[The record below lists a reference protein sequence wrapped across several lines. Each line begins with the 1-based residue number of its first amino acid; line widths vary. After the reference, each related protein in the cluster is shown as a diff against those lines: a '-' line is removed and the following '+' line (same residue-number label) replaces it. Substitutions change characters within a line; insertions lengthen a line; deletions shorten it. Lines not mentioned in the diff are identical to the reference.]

1 VQRWTGLDAIPD
13 DVGPCV
19 VSIGV
24 FDGVHRGH
32 RSILKRAVDAAKERD
47 ALSVVVTFDPHPA
60 KVVGR
65 PVPLTL
71 TDLHRRVQRLADVGV
86 DRVVV
91 LPFTREISEW
101 APEEFV
107 QRLLVDRL
115 HVVHLVVGEN
125 FRFGHK
131 QAGDVELLA
140 RMGADYGF
148 TVDAVG
154 LLTGA
159 GEGVP
164 VSSTW
169 IRGRIAAG
177 DVAAAAQGLGYLYSV
192 SGPVVRGNGRG
203 KPMGYPTANVDVA
216 EDIAVPADGIY
227 AGWLLRAPSFEN
239 PFGPRTRLP
248 AAISIGT
255 NPTFDGAERRVE
267 AFVIDVIPRD
277 SLDLY
282 GERVSVEFVQWL
294 RGMVKFEGIEPLIE
308 QMADDVRRTREVLE
322 AANAQDPVDSSGQK

>member
-32 RSILKRAVDAAKERD
+32 RSILERAVDAARDRD

-65 PVPLTL
+65 PVPLAL
-71 TDLHRRVQRLADVGV
+71 TDLHKRVQLLADVGI
-86 DRVVV
+86 DRVFV

-115 HVVHLVVGEN
+115 HVVHIVVGEN

-140 RMGADYGF
+140 RMGAEYGF

-154 LLTGA
+154 LLTGDS
-159 GEGVP
+159 VP

-177 DVAAAAQGLGYLYSV
+177 DVAAAGTGLGYLYSV

-227 AGWLLRAPSFEN
+227 AGWLVRAPSFEN
-239 PFGPRTRLP
+239 PFGPRVRLP

-255 NPTFDGAERRVE
+255 NPTFDGTVRRVE
-267 AFVIDVIPRD
+267 AHVIDVVPSTPGGD
-277 SLDLY
+277 VNDALDLY

-294 RGMVKFEGIEPLIE
+294 RGMVRFDGVEPLIE
-308 QMADDVRRTREVLE
+308 QMAADVRRTRDVLGSL
-322 AANAQDPVDSSGQK
+322 A

>member
-1 VQRWTGLDAIPD
+1 MQRWTGLDAIPD

-32 RSILKRAVDAAKERD
+32 RSILGRAVDAAHAHG

-65 PVPLTL
+65 PVPLAL
-71 TDLHRRVQRLADVGV
+71 TDLHKRIQLLADVGV

-115 HVVHLVVGEN
+115 HVVHIVVGEN

-131 QAGDVELLA
+131 QAGDVDLLT
-140 RMGADYGF
+140 RMGADYGY
-148 TVDAVG
+148 TVDAVP
-154 LLTGA
+154 LLTSGDT
-159 GEGVP
+159 VP
-164 VSSTW
+164 FSSTW
-169 IRGRIAAG
+169 IRERIATG
-177 DVAAAAQGLGYLYSV
+177 DVAAAADGLGRLYSV

-203 KPMGYPTANVDVA
+203 KPMGYPTANVDVP
-216 EDIAVPADGIY
+216 EETAVPADGIY
-227 AGWLLRAPSFEN
+227 AGWLVRSPALQHPDD
-239 PFGPRTRLP
+239 PRDRLP

-255 NPTFDGAERRVE
+255 NPTFDGTERRVE
-267 AFVIDVIPRD
+267 AHVIDTD
-277 SLDLY
+277 DDTLDLY

-294 RGMVKFEGIEPLIE
+294 RGMVRFEGVEPLIE
-308 QMADDVRRTREVLE
+308 QMAADVLRTREVLGSVAE
-322 AANAQDPVDSSGQK
+322 

>member
-1 VQRWTGLDAIPD
+1 MQRWNGLDAIPG
-13 DVGPCV
+13 DVGPSV

-32 RSILKRAVDAAKERD
+32 RSILDRTVEAARERD
-47 ALSVVVTFDPHPA
+47 ALAVVVTFDPHPA

-71 TDLHRRVQRLADVGV
+71 TDLHRRAQLLGDVGI

-107 QRLLVDRL
+107 QRLLVDKL
-115 HVVHLVVGEN
+115 HAVRVVVGEN

-131 QAGDVELLA
+131 QGGDVELLA
-140 RMGADYGF
+140 RMGEELGF
-148 TVDAVG
+148 TVDAVP
-154 LLTGA
+154 LLTGD
-159 GEGVP
+159 GVP

-169 IRGRIAAG
+169 IRERIAAG
-177 DVAAAAQGLGYLYSV
+177 DVTAAAAGLGYLYAA

-203 KPMGYPTANVDVA
+203 KPMGYPTANVDVP
-216 EDIAVPADGIY
+216 EEMAVPADGIY
-227 AGWLLRAPSFEN
+227 AGWLVRAPSFQN
-239 PFGPRTRLP
+239 PFGPRMRLP

-255 NPTFDGAERRVE
+255 NPTFDGTERRVE
-267 AFVIDVIPRD
+267 AFVIDVVPRD

-308 QMADDVRRTREVLE
+308 KMADDVRRTREIL
-322 AANAQDPVDSSGQK
+322 GQTD